1 VGDSAPEVLGF
12 QAFAQR
18 IMRAPSYV
26 TQLRKAG
33 RLVLSADGKGVLVAE
48 SIKLIA
54 DTSDPSRAGVQA
66 RHAAQREAGGATAT
80 PPPAT
85 GRHGGEAHD
94 PAPFGDDPHSKRR
107 SKALA
112 DKAEADARKAL
123 RDEQAE
129 LGELLRRADVVTVV
143 AEAVALLRSALENL
157 PSQVAAE
164 LAATDDEGRVRVTLT
179 EAIESRLGDLARR
192 AGAIGRAA

>member
-1 VGDSAPEVLGF
+1 MGDSAPEVLGF

-112 DKAEADARKAL
+112 DKGVKFQAISTSEIKISVLIDAAY
-123 RDEQAE
+123 
-129 LGELLRRADVVTVV
+129 
-143 AEAVALLRSALENL
+143 
-157 PSQVAAE
+157 AE
-164 LAATDDEGRVRVTLT
+164 LAVRALHSAYGLETV
-179 EAIESRLGDLARR
+179 
-192 AGAIGRAA
+192 